1 MSTAAKNLKPFGLWP
16 SPISPES
23 LALQLRLNDV
33 QWDSGGKNLV
43 WAEERGEKGVLVG
56 KVEGSAPRDLS
67 GDLSVR
73 GGLFY
78 GGGEFC
84 VHDGLT
90 IFAAGDGRLY
100 RRPLDYGQPQPIT
113 PGFGKSVSP
122 AISPDGRW
130 VLYVHSVD
138 DQDSLAIV
146 PTDGGTWPA
155 QIARGAD
162 FYMQPCWG
170 PNGSLTAWVEYDHP
184 NMPWDGGRLMLAW
197 LEGDPPRVERV
208 IHVDGGED
216 TPVFQPAFSP
226 DGTWLSYII
235 GDGELDRLTL
245 YHLADGATHTLAGAV
260 LLPPAWVQGKRVYGW
275 SHDGK
280 RIYFIRN
287 DAGFFT
293 LWATEVSNG
302 KTRQLATEPYTWLDQ
317 LSVSTGGERLAFLAS
332 APGIPTRI
340 AVWDGG
346 QLHTERYSDPETVDP
361 LELSIPQA
369 IDWQAPD
376 GAMVHGLYYPP
387 ANARYYAEGLPP
399 AIIYVHGG
407 PTSQF
412 TTRYS
417 PDAAFFTSRGWAF
430 LAVNYRGSTGYGRSY
445 RLALREQWGNLDVV
459 DTVAGAG
466 ALVERGLADPKRLV
480 VMGGS
485 AGGFTALNCLIRH
498 PGLFKAGVE
507 YYGVSS
513 LMGLSLDTH
522 KFEEHINDRLV
533 GVLPGA
539 AQRYHDWSPIY
550 FADRIQDALAIFQ
563 GSEDRVVP
571 PEQSEAIAANL
582 RQRGV
587 PHVYKVYPGEGHGWR
602 KPETI
607 ADFYRQVERFLLERV
622 IFSA

>member
-1 MSTAAKNLKPFGLWP
+1 MSTAAKTPKPFGLWS
-16 SPISPES
+16 SPIRPES

-33 QWDSGGKNLV
+33 QWDSGGRNLV

-56 KVEGSAPRDLS
+56 KAEGGAPRDLS
-67 GDLSVR
+67 GDISVH

-78 GGGEFC
+78 GGGEFT
-84 VHDGLT
+84 VHDGLAV
-90 IFAAGDGRLY
+90 FAAGDGRLY

-113 PGFGKSVSP
+113 PGFGKSASP

-138 DQDSLAIV
+138 GQDSLAIA
-146 PTDGGTWPA
+146 PTDGGAWPA
-155 QIARGAD
+155 QVARGAD
-162 FYMQPCWG
+162 FYMQPCWS
-170 PNGSLTAWVEYDHP
+170 PNGSMVAWVEYDQP
-184 NMPWDGGRLMLAW
+184 NMPWDGGRLMLAG
-197 LEGDPPRVERV
+197 LDGDPPRAERV

-226 DGTWLSYII
+226 DGRWLSYII
-235 GDGELDRLTL
+235 GDGELDRLAL

-275 SHDGK
+275 SRDGK

-293 LWATEVSNG
+293 LWGAEVSNG
-302 KTRQLATEPYTWLDQ
+302 KIQQLATAPYTWLDQ

-340 AVWDGG
+340 AVWEGG

-361 LELSIPQA
+361 LELSTPQA

-387 ANARYYAEGLPP
+387 ASARFYSEGLPP
-399 AIIYVHGG
+399 AVVYVHGG

-412 TTRYS
+412 TSRYS
-417 PDAAFFTSRGWAF
+417 PEAVFFTTRGYAF

-445 RLALREQWGNLDVV
+445 RLALREQWGNLDVM

-539 AQRYHDWSPIY
+539 AQRYHDWSPVY

-571 PEQSEAIAANL
+571 PEQSEAIARNL
-582 RQRGV
+582 RERGV
-587 PHVYKVYPGEGHGWR
+587 PHLYKVYTGEGHGWR

-607 ADFYRQVERFLLERV
+607 ADFYRQIERFLLERV
-622 IFSA
+622 IYSA